1 LRHIKADVPVETVR
15 EDLVPTRKLA
25 AITDQIRENQAG
37 KTLRVMLSG
46 LCRGDYL
53 VDDDLGHGIIHL
65 ALELQCVAHFVKCRP
80 HRLDVRGFYEV
91 L

>member
-1 LRHIKADVPVETVR
+1 MPVGGV

-25 AITDQIRENQAG
+25 AITDQIREDQAG
-37 KTLRVMLSG
+37 KTVRVMLSG

-53 VDDDLGHGIIHL
+53 IDDDLGHGITHL
-65 ALELQCVAHFVKCRP
+65 ALELQRVAYFLKCRP
-80 HRLDVRGFYEV
+80 HRLDVRRVYVV